1 MTPQIRLKGYSAR
14 ELAEMVGIVP
24 TTLSLIE
31 MKEQYKTAVLLDM
44 CLTLTQTAKSE
55 SGYLLIN

>member
-31 MKEQYKTAVLLDM
+31 MKEYDT
-44 CLTLTQTAKSE
+44 
-55 SGYLLIN
+55 I